1 MKFLLLSLLLQVAV
15 PTAVVKTF
23 EEDKP
28 GAPPQNFTMPG
39 GPQGSGE
46 GWSVRREG
54 AGRVLEHLAGPG
66 AHEGSSFALY
76 GPAQYQ
82 DGEFSV
88 RVKAASG
95 SRAVGLVWK
104 YQDALNYY
112 SAQLD
117 LGRQEIA
124 VFRISS
130 GNRIRLEREDD
141 LELDAEAWHVMKV
154 VQDRDSIR
162 VYLGGIRVF
171 SERDRNAKGPGSVG
185 LWSSRD
191 TTAIF
196 DDFRIR
202 PPADDKGREP

>member
-1 MKFLLLSLLLQVAV
+1 
-15 PTAVVKTF
+15 
-23 EEDKP
+23 
-28 GAPPQNFTMPG
+28 
-39 GPQGSGE
+39 
-46 GWSVRREG
+46 
-54 AGRVLEHLAGPG
+54 
-66 AHEGSSFALY
+66 
-76 GPAQYQ
+76 
-82 DGEFSV
+82 
-88 RVKAASG
+88 VKAASG

-124 VFRISS
+124 VFRISG

-171 SERDRNAKGPGSVG
+171 GERDRNAKGPGAVG

-196 DDFRIR
+196 DDFRIT
-202 PPADDKGREP
+202 PLADDKGREP